1 MTPLR
6 SSVGHRAELDLYT
19 RRKEVTLL
27 PVSTNIYIYQRRTR
41 MRLSTIVV
49 TFIPTL
55 LTAVP
60 VMSSFHPPSGSL
72 NLPSKIVTS
81 SDGLQIFT
89 ESAGKEG
96 APAGTSLSPPSNSV
110 NSFLMQQRCIVIF
123 LHGLACT
130 SAAFDPL
137 FADPTLTSSLFM
149 VSRTGSSFYQ
159 PSNDIFG
166 VQIRYDVRGHG
177 RTGGPDNPEG
187 YVSKRMSPHRIVNAL
202 QEEWS

>member
-1 MTPLR
+1 
-6 SSVGHRAELDLYT
+6 
-19 RRKEVTLL
+19 
-27 PVSTNIYIYQRRTR
+27 
-41 MRLSTIVV
+41 MRFSTIAV

-55 LTAVP
+55 LTTLP
-60 VMSSFHPPSGSL
+60 VMSSFHPPSSSL

-96 APAGTSLSPPSNSV
+96 APAGASPSSSSDSA
-110 NSFLMQQRCIVIF
+110 NSFLMQHRCIVIF

-137 FADPTLTSSLFM
+137 FADPTLTSSVFM
-149 VSRTGSSFYQ
+149 VSRTGFLFDQ
-159 PSNDIFG
+159 PRDDLFG

-177 RTGGPDNPEG
+177 RTGGPDSAEG
-187 YVSKRMSPHRIVNAL
+187 YVSKRTYVPVLNPSRKDERN
-202 QEEWS
+202 